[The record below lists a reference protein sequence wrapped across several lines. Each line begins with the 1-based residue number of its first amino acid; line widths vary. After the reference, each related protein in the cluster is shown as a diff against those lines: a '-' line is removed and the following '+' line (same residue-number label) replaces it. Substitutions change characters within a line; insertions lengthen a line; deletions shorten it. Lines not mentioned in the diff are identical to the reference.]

1 MKVKHGNR
9 NGPISIVDIAVE
21 GDITASGTT
30 FLQTNN
36 NYQVWL
42 PNGSKGL

>member
-9 NGPISIVDIAVE
+9 SNTTSIVDIAVE
-21 GDITASGTT
+21 GDITVSGIT
-30 FLQTNN
+30 FPQTNN